1 MTCDYIISPIVS
13 CVGGNCNRGKH
24 LNLLGEKDSGLHFFS
39 PARVQ
44 AAKDWQAVKDTNE
57 ALRQQEIVD
66 KKTLTAAKKQQK
78 ELDKIERAQLLAE
91 RRRQAAEIKAQKVV
105 EKQAQI
111 KLKEV
116 GNKHTKEQLKSA
128 GPQKVQKTHKKQA
141 REPDNTIIT
150 QEVGKVVLTTLRG
163 RRLQRPQRFDL

>member
-1 MTCDYIISPIVS
+1 MLDSDKNTVHSLGVCADYGS
-13 CVGGNCNRGKH
+13 R
-24 LNLLGEKDSGLHFFS
+24 L
-39 PARVQ
+39 Q
-44 AAKDWQAVKDTNE
+44 AVKDWQAVKDTNE

-78 ELDKIERAQLLAE
+78 ELDKIERAQL
-91 RRRQAAEIKAQKVV
+91 RQQAAEIKVQKVV

-116 GNKHTKEQLKSA
+116 GNKNDKEQLKSA

-150 QEVGKVVLTTLRG
+150 QQVEEIILTTSRG
-163 RRLQRPQRFDL
+163 RRLQCPQRFDL